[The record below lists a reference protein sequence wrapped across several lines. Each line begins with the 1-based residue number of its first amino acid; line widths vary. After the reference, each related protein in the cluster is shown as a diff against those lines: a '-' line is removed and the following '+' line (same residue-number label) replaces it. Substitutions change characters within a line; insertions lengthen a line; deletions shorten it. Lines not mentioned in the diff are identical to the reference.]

1 MMLVG
6 FLFLKFPSFVHIG
19 AVVQQVLI
27 FVFFNVNDSFIFQS
41 TGKFND
47 SFLDSLTSPACLS
60 PSRPRASLNPR
71 ADSDLE
77 PFTTY
82 QYRVQG
88 WNSFGRGL
96 SNVTTVTTSEDKPW
110 GVAPPRWRRLS
121 DRDDIIQ
128 LHWQAPA
135 RPNGVHAVCCVL
147 SRCTCRSRRSK

>member
-1 MMLVG
+1 MFGVLPSLKLP
-6 FLFLKFPSFVHIG
+6 FLFLLVH
-19 AVVQQVLI
+19 LYKKCWL
-27 FVFFNVNDSFIFQS
+27 FNVNDSFFFQC
-41 TGKFND
+41 TGTFND
-47 SFLDSLTSPACLS
+47 SFLESLTSPPCLS
-60 PSRPRASLNPR
+60 LLSPRHPPPWTPPR

-96 SNVTTVTTSEDKPW
+96 SNATTVTTSEDTPW

-135 RPNGVHAVCCVL
+135 RPNGVHAV
-147 SRCTCRSRRSK
+147 RCLIAPHP

>member
-6 FLFLKFPSFVHIG
+6 FLFLNLPFFWFIL
-19 AVVQQVLI
+19 VQLYI
-27 FVFFNVNDSFIFQS
+27 KSWLLFFYVNDSFIFQS

-47 SFLDSLTSPACLS
+47 SLPDSLTSPPCLS